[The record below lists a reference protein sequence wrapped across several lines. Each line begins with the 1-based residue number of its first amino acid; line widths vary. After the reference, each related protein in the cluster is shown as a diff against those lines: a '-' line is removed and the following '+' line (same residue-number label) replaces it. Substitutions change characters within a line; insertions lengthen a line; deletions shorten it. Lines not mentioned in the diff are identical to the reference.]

1 MNKKNLPQLSLT
13 EIGMLKKGRRYRE
26 VGGKGNLNYLL
37 PIQYKEVSILIPITA
52 LNRHFFFG
60 GRDGEGSG
68 FNFNSC

>member
-26 VGGKGNLNYLL
+26 VGGKGNLNYLP
-37 PIQYKEVSILIPITA
+37 PIQYKEVAILISITA
-52 LNRHFFFG
+52 LNRLFFG
-60 GRDGEGSG
+60 GRDGEGSV